1 MDIAS
6 QIKGGL
12 ELPQAVS
19 FEERYGLG
27 PLQEDGEPGNVTS
40 DDPQKKGDWLNKA
53 GDVIEALPE
62 LFCTI
67 FPKRCQSRQPSN
79 QPPIIVQQSNQR
91 DWLTIALIVV
101 VLVVLL
107 ILILKK

>member
-12 ELPQAVS
+12 KLPQAVS

-27 PLQEDGEPGNVTS
+27 PLSEDDEPDTAAN

-53 GDVIEALPE
+53 GDVIEVLPE

-67 FPKRCQSRQPSN
+67 FPQRCQSRPPSN
-79 QPPIIVQQSNQR
+79 QPPIIVQPPNQR
-91 DWLTIALIVV
+91 DWLTISLIVV